1 MVKNMSLFVALSS
14 KISATFDNNFDF
26 ILWSLIKI
34 NNMNLDLITLN
45 SLKVLS
51 FAQKIV
57 IMTKICDITK
67 Y

>member
-45 SLKVLS
+45 SLKVSS

>member
-26 ILWSLIKI
+26 ILWSLIRI